1 MSAKKKAATGVN
13 PDAEVLYSDDSATMS
28 QDGRLTIINGTVVP
42 LWDAVEDAVGRTISS
57 LKKYEDR
64 IEFDLNTNF
73 VGATHKLIVF
83 TNGTVRVIKK

>member
-1 MSAKKKAATGVN
+1 
-13 PDAEVLYSDDSATMS
+13 
-28 QDGRLTIINGTVVP
+28 

-57 LKKYEDR
+57 LTKYEDR

-83 TNGTVRVIKK
+83 MNGTVRVIKK